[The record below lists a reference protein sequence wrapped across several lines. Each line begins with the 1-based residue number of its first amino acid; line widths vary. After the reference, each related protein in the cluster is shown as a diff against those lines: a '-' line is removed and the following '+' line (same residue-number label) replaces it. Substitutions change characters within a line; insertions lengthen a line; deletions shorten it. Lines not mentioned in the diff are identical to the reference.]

1 MQNIFRYDSDM
12 IQNRSRRT
20 EPEEQSEEQIHNR
33 FRQDSELI
41 QKRFRTDSELVQ
53 KNSFRRTA
61 SEEHPE
67 ELIQN

>member
-41 QKRFRTDSELVQ
+41 QRDSELIQ
-53 KNSFRRTA
+53 NWFRRTA

>member
-53 KNSFRRTA
+53 KNSFRRT
-61 SEEHPE
+61 SRRTDS